1 MSRGKKG
8 MSERAI
14 ERLEEKGYLKSIRA
28 EMRAEVLKCLV
39 DMEEEGLIPADLRIK
54 RFSPVDPEDTE
65 ALAYVLQF
73 LAHHGMTQ
81 TKNCLLNEVNAE
93 IPFRPVNSQRSD
105 IAALISARAEADD
118 EDDEDQE

>member
-1 MSRGKKG
+1 MARGKKG
-8 MSERAI
+8 MSERAV

-54 RFSPVDPEDTE
+54 RFSPVEAEDTE

-73 LAHHGMTQ
+73 LAHHGMVH
-81 TKNCLLNEVNAE
+81 TKNCLLNEVNGD
-93 IPFRPVNSQRSD
+93 IPFRPVTDKQSD
-105 IAALISARAEADD
+105 IAHLILSRADAGEGE
-118 EDDEDQE
+118 EDN

>member
-8 MSERAI
+8 MSERAV

-54 RFSPVDPEDTE
+54 RFSPIEPEDTE

-73 LAHHGMTQ
+73 LAHHGMIH

-93 IPFRPVNSQRSD
+93 IPFRQVNDRGSD
-105 IAALISARAEADD
+105 IARLIAAKAEAEGD
-118 EDDEDQE
+118 EEED

>member
-1 MSRGKKG
+1 
-8 MSERAI
+8 MSERAV

-54 RFSPVDPEDTE
+54 RFSPIDPEDTE

-73 LAHHGMTQ
+73 LAHHGMTH
-81 TKNCLLNEVNAE
+81 TRNCLLNEVNAE
-93 IPFRPVNSQRSD
+93 IASRPVNNERSD
-105 IAALISARAEADD
+105 IARLIGARTEPDADEEED
-118 EDDEDQE
+118 E